1 MRDRYDPAESRFD
14 STGTLE
20 RLQDALTALE
30 QRVGPAPKGP
40 ARSPRPGVDRDIA
53 AIRGRQ
59 SEVEARH
66 GRRPERPVR
75 ERRAETLRQEIG
87 RLRNDIS
94 REMTASAGGFDA
106 LRDEVRDMRAAQG
119 TPARARP
126 LRSGSAVS
134 DDVGGLRAEIE
145 QLKDGVAALARE
157 DTLRDLT
164 ERWTVIEREIAALP
178 GSLASRDDMI
188 AMSARLEDMHGTIG
202 DLPRTLQL
210 DMLEEHLRALAEAV
224 EQVALRSAAAAPVAL
239 DDLDA
244 RLDEISRAIGAIA
257 PGASAGLDASVLE
270 RVEARIAALSNQI
283 DAYAQDHP
291 PVDYDERFEELAAR
305 IDGLRLGVAPGT
317 VSGEAMDMLN
327 ARIDSIADTLDAL
340 ARAETLTDDQARFAV
355 AELDERLAA
364 IDTQIR
370 AANALAERSAEDVV
384 RSVDDRMTEIARRID
399 QNERAQAS
407 VPSIAQLDQRLDQ
420 IAAMLA
426 SGGGAAAPVDIAHL
440 ESQIADLSAALA
452 QGGPIP
458 VDEERIWTAARTAA
472 EEVASR
478 MGTAGGE
485 TDMPETLEKL
495 TGDLRTLESLA
506 RDTDSRNTE
515 TFEAIH
521 DTLLQVVDHLASLE
535 EKIRATPESGTP
547 TPPLPDAA
555 PMPAAA
561 PMHIDD
567 APPLET
573 VFDTA
578 DPGDHGEDM
587 PVSPARAAADAA
599 LFALGER
606 PEPAPAEPPATDRQ
620 SFFKSVADRLP
631 LGRGRKDQAPA
642 NPPDPFADD
651 GDALP
656 PVVDD
661 QPIEPGGDQ
670 MALADIMAR
679 VRAERK
685 GTGSAAASPG
695 DARSSGADSGK
706 SDFIAAARRAAQAA
720 AADAGTISGGSPAP
734 GGDGSGSIVGALSKR
749 RKPILM
755 AAGAIMLAILALPLV
770 RGFMAPEP
778 QSVAVQTA
786 EPPAIVETLP
796 EDDGAIVEPEVA
808 ATEAMPSRDVL
819 AEADASQAATGTEPD
834 LAGTAAPE
842 LAADSSDQMQV
853 TEAES
858 VEAAAVTS
866 FDDLPETVGSVALR
880 EAAAGGDAMAL
891 YVVGDRLADAA
902 RGGDG
907 DLSEAL
913 KWYERAAELGFAP
926 AQYRTGNYYEKG
938 FGAERDF
945 STAKTWYQLA
955 AEQGNASAM
964 HNLAVLFAS
973 GADGPP
979 DFDSAARWFL
989 RAAELG
995 VRDSQFNLGILAAK
1009 GQGVPQD
1016 LGESYKWFALAA
1028 QSGDDDAA
1036 SKRDDI
1042 ANVLRPDQ
1050 LENARG
1056 ATALWRAKPVDEAAN
1071 TVDVPEVWQTG
1082 DTVTAAAAP
1091 ISDED
1096 MRRAVANIQA
1106 ILNDNGY
1113 DAGPVDGLMGQKTRD
1128 AIIAFQRDN
1137 GLPANGNVDQ
1147 SLVESLL
1154 ALTQTDG

>member
-1 MRDRYDPAESRFD
+1 MRDRYDPAQSRFD

-30 QRVGPAPKGP
+30 HRVGPAAKGP
-40 ARSPRPGVDRDIA
+40 ARSPRPGVDRDVG
-53 AIRGRQ
+53 AIRARQ
-59 SEVEARH
+59 SEVEA
-66 GRRPERPVR
+66 GRSRRSERPVR
-75 ERRAETLRQEIG
+75 DRRADAIRSEIG

-94 REMTASAGGFDA
+94 REMTASAGGFEA
-106 LRDEVRDMRAAQG
+106 LRDEVRGMRAAQG
-119 TPARARP
+119 TPAHALHSGAAVP
-126 LRSGSAVS
+126 DEVGHLRT
-134 DDVGGLRAEIE
+134 EIE

-178 GSLASRDDMI
+178 GSLASRDDLT
-188 AMSARLEDMHGTIG
+188 AMSVRLEDMHDTIG

-224 EQVALRSAAAAPVAL
+224 EQVALRSASAAPAGL

-270 RVEARIAALSNQI
+270 RVEARIAALANQI
-283 DAYAQDHP
+283 DAYAHDHP
-291 PVDYDERFEELAAR
+291 PVDYDEQFEELAAR

-327 ARIDSIADTLDAL
+327 GRIDSIADSLDAL
-340 ARAETLTDDQARFAV
+340 ARADTLTDDQARFAV

-364 IDTQIR
+364 IDVQIQ

-399 QNERAQAS
+399 QNERAQAT

-426 SGGGAAAPVDIAHL
+426 SGGGSSAPVDIAHL

-472 EEVASR
+472 EEVANR
-478 MGTAGGE
+478 MGTTGE
-485 TDMPETLEKL
+485 TAMPETLDKL
-495 TGDLRTLESLA
+495 TGDLRTLEELA
-506 RDTDSRNTE
+506 RDADSRNTE

-535 EKIRATPESGTP
+535 EKIRATPGSEAP
-547 TPPLPDAA
+547 AAPMPDAA
-555 PMPAAA
+555 PMQAAA
-561 PMHIDD
+561 PVHIDD

-578 DPGDHGEDM
+578 DAEGHVEDA

-606 PEPAPAEPPATDRQ
+606 PEPAPAEPLATDRP

-631 LGRGRKDQAPA
+631 LGRGRKEQAPT
-642 NPPDPFADD
+642 DLSGPFADD
-651 GDALP
+651 GEALP

-685 GTGSAAASPG
+685 GTGSVATSHG
-695 DARSSGADSGK
+695 DAHGSGADTGK

-720 AADAGTISGGSPAP
+720 AADAGTRSGGSPAP
-734 GGDGSGSIVGALSKR
+734 DSEGSGSIVGTLSRR

-755 AAGAIMLAILALPLV
+755 AAGAILLAILALPLV
-770 RGFMAPEP
+770 RGFIAPEP
-778 QSVAVQTA
+778 QSVAVRDV
-786 EPPAIVETLP
+786 EPPAIVETMP
-796 EDDGAIVEPEVA
+796 ADDGEIVEPEIA
-808 ATEAMPSRDVL
+808 TTEATPSRDVF
-819 AEADASQAATGTEPD
+819 AEADANQTATGAEPD
-834 LAGTAAPE
+834 VAGAAVPE
-842 LAADSSDQMQV
+842 LAADASDPVQMPD
-853 TEAES
+853 AED
-858 VEAAAVTS
+858 VETTTAAS
-866 FDDLPETVGSVALR
+866 FDDLPENVGSVALR
-880 EAAAGGDAMAL
+880 EAASGGEVMAL
-891 YVVGDRLADAA
+891 YVVGERLADAA
-902 RGGDG
+902 RGGNG

-926 AQYRTGNYYEKG
+926 AQYRTGNFYEKG

-1028 QSGDDDAA
+1028 QSGDEDAA

-1050 LENARG
+1050 LETARG
-1056 ATALWRAKPVDEAAN
+1056 ATALWRAKPVDQAAN
-1071 TVDVPEVWQTG
+1071 RVDVPEAWQTG

-1154 ALTQTDG
+1154 ALAQTES

>member
-1 MRDRYDPAESRFD
+1 MRDRYDQAESRFD

-20 RLQDALTALE
+20 RLQDALIALE
-30 QRVGPAPKGP
+30 QRVGPAPKAP
-40 ARSPRPGVDRDIA
+40 ARSSRPAVERDIA
-53 AIRGRQ
+53 AIRARR
-59 SEVEARH
+59 SEVEAGL
-66 GRRPERPVR
+66 GRRPERPAR
-75 ERRAETLRQEIG
+75 DRRADALRNEIG
-87 RLRNDIS
+87 RLRKDVS
-94 REMTASAGGFDA
+94 REMTASAGGFEA
-106 LRDEVRDMRAAQG
+106 LRDEMRGKRAAQG
-119 TPARARP
+119 SASRATA
-126 LRSGSAVS
+126 LRAGTAVS
-134 DDVGGLRAEIE
+134 VEAGDLRAEIE
-145 QLKDGVAALARE
+145 QLKNGVAALARE

-178 GSLASRDDMI
+178 DSLASRDDLS
-188 AMSARLEDMHGTIG
+188 AVSARLEDMHDRIG
-202 DLPRTLQL
+202 DLPRTLHL

-224 EQVALRSAAAAPVAL
+224 EQVALRSAVAVPAGL

-244 RLDEISRAIGAIA
+244 RLDEISRAIGAMA
-257 PGASAGLDASVLE
+257 PVAPAGLDTGAIE
-270 RVEARIAALSNQI
+270 RVEARIAALANQI
-283 DAYAQDHP
+283 DAYAHDHP
-291 PVDYDERFEELAAR
+291 PVDYGERFEELAAR

-327 ARIDSIADTLDAL
+327 ARIDSIADSLDAL
-340 ARAETLTDDQARFAV
+340 ARAETLGDGQARFAV
-355 AELDERLAA
+355 SELDERLAA
-364 IDTQIR
+364 IDAQIR
-370 AANALAERSAEDVV
+370 SANALAERSAEDVV

-399 QNERAQAS
+399 QNEQAQQS

-426 SGGGAAAPVDIAHL
+426 SGSASAAPVDTTHL

-452 QGGPIP
+452 RGGSTS

-478 MGTAGGE
+478 MVAAGGE
-485 TDMPETLEKL
+485 NAMPETLEKL

-506 RDTDSRNTE
+506 RDTDSRNAE

-535 EKIRATPESGTP
+535 DKIRATPGSGAP
-547 TPPLPDAA
+547 SAPMPEAA

-573 VFDTA
+573 VFDSVE
-578 DPGDHGEDM
+578 PGDHAEDAPM
-587 PVSPARAAADAA
+587 SPARAAADAA

-606 PEPAPAEPPATDRQ
+606 PEPAPAADRP
-620 SFFKSVADRLP
+620 SFLKSVAGRLP
-631 LGRGRKDQAPA
+631 LGRGRKEQTPA
-642 NPPDPFADD
+642 NMAESFSDE

-670 MALADIMAR
+670 LALADIMAR

-685 GTGSAAASPG
+685 GAGSAPALPG
-695 DARSSGADSGK
+695 EVSGPGADTGK

-720 AADAGTISGGSPAP
+720 AADAGAMTSGSPAP
-734 GGDGSGSIVGALSKR
+734 GEDGSGSIVGAISRR

-755 AAGAIMLAILALPLV
+755 AAGAILLAILAVPLV
-770 RGFMAPEP
+770 RGFIAPGNEAV
-778 QSVAVQTA
+778 VAQA
-786 EPPAIVETLP
+786 PEPPAIVETLP
-796 EDDGAIVEPEVA
+796 DEDGSAEASEIA
-808 ATEAMPSRDVL
+808 ASETTPSRDVL
-819 AEADASQAATGTEPD
+819 AEADAAAEPD
-834 LAGTAAPE
+834 AAGMAAPE
-842 LAADSSDQMQV
+842 LAAAAPDP
-853 TEAES
+853 
-858 VEAAAVTS
+858 VETPDVEDVETATVTS
-866 FDDLPETVGSVALR
+866 FDDLPGNVGSVALR
-880 EAAAGGDAMAL
+880 EAVAEGDAMAL
-891 YVVGDRLADAA
+891 YVVGERLADAA

-926 AQYRTGNYYEKG
+926 AQYRTGNFYEKG

-1009 GQGVPQD
+1009 GQGMPQD

-1028 QSGDDDAA
+1028 QSGDEDAA
-1036 SKRDDI
+1036 AKRDDI

-1050 LENARG
+1050 LETARG
-1056 ATALWRAKPVDEAAN
+1056 ATALWRAKPIDERAN
-1071 TVDVPEVWQTG
+1071 RVDVPEAWQTG

-1113 DAGPVDGLMGQKTRD
+1113 DAGPVDGLMGRKTRD

-1137 GLPANGNVDQ
+1137 GLPATGNVDQ
-1147 SLVESLL
+1147 SLVENLL
-1154 ALTQTDG
+1154 ALAQTES

>member
-1 MRDRYDPAESRFD
+1 MRDRYDQAQSRFD

-30 QRVGPAPKGP
+30 QRVGPATKAP
-40 ARSPRPGVDRDIA
+40 ARALRPGAERDIA
-53 AIRGRQ
+53 AIRARQ
-59 SEVEARH
+59 TEVEAGR
-66 GRRPERPVR
+66 GRRPVRPAR
-75 ERRAETLRQEIG
+75 DRRADALRNEIG
-87 RLRNDIS
+87 RLRDDIS
-94 REMTASAGGFDA
+94 REMTASAGGFEA
-106 LRDEVRDMRAAQG
+106 LRDEIRDKRAAH
-119 TPARARP
+119 
-126 LRSGSAVS
+126 GSAS
-134 DDVGGLRAEIE
+134 RAPAAADPGDLRAEIE
-145 QLKDGVAALARE
+145 QLKNGVAALARE

-178 GSLASRDDMI
+178 RSLASRDDL
-188 AMSARLEDMHGTIG
+188 SAVSAQLEDMHDTIG

-224 EQVALRSAAAAPVAL
+224 EQVALRSASAVPAGL
-239 DDLDA
+239 GDLDV
-244 RLDEISRAIGAIA
+244 RLDEISRAIGAMA
-257 PGASAGLDASVLE
+257 PAAPVGLDAGALE
-270 RVEARIAALSNQI
+270 RVEARIAALANQI
-283 DAYAQDHP
+283 DAFAHEHP

-327 ARIDSIADTLDAL
+327 ARIDSIADSLDAL
-340 ARAETLTDDQARFAV
+340 ARAETLGEDQARFAV

-364 IDTQIR
+364 IDAQIQS
-370 AANALAERSAEDVV
+370 ANALAERSAEDVV

-399 QNERAQAS
+399 QNEHAQAT

-426 SGGGAAAPVDIAHL
+426 SGGGSAAPVDISHL

-452 QGGPIP
+452 QGSPGP

-478 MGTAGGE
+478 MSSAGGE
-485 TDMPETLEKL
+485 NAMPETLEKL
-495 TGDLRTLESLA
+495 TGDLRTLEALA

-521 DTLLQVVDHLASLE
+521 DTLLQVVDHLAGLE
-535 EKIRATPESGTP
+535 DKIRATPGSGVP
-547 TPPLPDAA
+547 GGQMPEAAPLPAA
-555 PMPAAA
+555 SPI
-561 PMHIDD
+561 HIDD

-573 VFDTA
+573 VFDTTASA
-578 DPGDHGEDM
+578 DHADDA

-606 PEPAPAEPPATDRQ
+606 PEPAPAELPAADRP
-620 SFFKSVADRLP
+620 SFFKSVAGRLP
-631 LGRGRKDQAPA
+631 LGRGRKERTSAA
-642 NPPDPFADD
+642 MADPFSDE

-685 GTGSAAASPG
+685 GTGPAAASSG
-695 DARSSGADSGK
+695 DGAAPGADTGR

-720 AADAGTISGGSPAP
+720 AADTGAMTSGSPAP
-734 GGDGSGSIVGALSKR
+734 GEDGSGSIVGAISRR

-755 AAGAIMLAILALPLV
+755 AAGAVLLAILAVPLV
-770 RGFMAPEP
+770 RGFIAPGPEAVVAQAPE
-778 QSVAVQTA
+778 A
-786 EPPAIVETLP
+786 PAIVETLP
-796 EDDGAIVEPEVA
+796 EAEGSVEAPEIATPEA
-808 ATEAMPSRDVL
+808 APSRDVL
-819 AEADASQAATGTEPD
+819 AEADAGAEPGA
-834 LAGTAAPE
+834 AGTAAPE
-842 LAADSSDQMQV
+842 LAAVAPDP
-853 TEAES
+853 
-858 VEAAAVTS
+858 VEAAEIEDAGTQTVAS
-866 FDDLPETVGSVALR
+866 FDDLPDDVGSVALR
-880 EAAAGGDAMAL
+880 EAASEGNAMAL
-891 YVVGDRLADAA
+891 YVVGERLADAA
-902 RGGDG
+902 RSGDG

-926 AQYRTGNYYEKG
+926 AQYRTGNFYEKG

-1028 QSGDDDAA
+1028 QSGDDEAA
-1036 SKRDDI
+1036 AKRDDI

-1050 LENARG
+1050 LETARG
-1056 ATALWRAKPVDEAAN
+1056 ATALWRAKPVDQAAN
-1071 TVDVPEVWQTG
+1071 RVDVPAAWQTG

-1137 GLPANGNVDQ
+1137 GLPATGNVDQ
-1147 SLVESLL
+1147 TLVESLL
-1154 ALTQTDG
+1154 ALTQTES